1 MQKILVSVNADLVT
15 DQRMQKVC
23 RTLHEVGYVVFL
35 VGRKSKNSLPLVRPY
50 QTHRIKTLFQKG
62 FLGLAEW
69 NIRLFFKL
77 LFTKKDILLSNDLD
91 TLLANYMA
99 YKFSKAKLVYD
110 THELFT
116 EIPELINRPKV
127 QGFWLK
133 IERFIFP
140 KLKNVYT
147 VCGAIATYYQ
157 DKYNVPVAVVR
168 NMPLQR
174 KEIGLGQFPFDTN
187 GKKILLYQ
195 GALNKGRGLELLIET
210 IPLLSNWLL
219 VIVGDGTITNELQ
232 EKVSKEKLTDKVIF
246 MGRLL
251 PKNLAKITPL
261 ATVGV
266 SVEEDLGLSYHYA
279 LPNKIFDYIHAKVPI
294 LVSDL
299 PEMRKIVADYNVGS
313 VLKNRSAKNIAKQ
326 LEKIA
331 RTPKAT
337 WGFDTAISKLNWQK
351 EAMQL
356 LEIYRNL
363 R

>member
-23 RTLHEVGYVVFL
+23 QTLHEAGYAVFL

-50 QTHRIKTLFQKG
+50 QTHRIKTFSQKG
-62 FLGLAEW
+62 FFGLAEW

-77 LFTKKDILLSNDLD
+77 LFTQKDILLSNDLD

-99 YKFSKAKLVYD
+99 FKFSKAKLVYD

-133 IERFIFP
+133 IEQFIFP

-157 DKYNVPVAVVR
+157 DKYKVPVAVVR
-168 NMPLQR
+168 NVPLQR

-187 GKKILLYQ
+187 DKKVLLYQ
-195 GALNKGRGLELLIET
+195 GALNEGRGLELLIET
-210 IPLLSNWLL
+210 MPLLSNWLL
-219 VIVGDGTITNELQ
+219 VIVGDGTIAKELQ
-232 EKVSKEKLTDKVIF
+232 EKVSQENLSDKVIF

-251 PKNLAKITPL
+251 PENLANITPL

-266 SVEEDLGLSYHYA
+266 SVEEDLGMSYHYA
-279 LPNKIFDYIHAKVPI
+279 LPNKMFDYIHAKVPV

-299 PEMRKIVADYNVGS
+299 PEMRKIVTDYKVGA
-313 VLKNRSAKNIAKQ
+313 VLKNRSPKNIAKQ
-326 LEKIA
+326 VAEIA
-331 RTPKAT
+331 RTPKTT
-337 WGFDTAISKLNWQK
+337 WDFNTAISKLNWQK
-351 EAMQL
+351 ETIQL